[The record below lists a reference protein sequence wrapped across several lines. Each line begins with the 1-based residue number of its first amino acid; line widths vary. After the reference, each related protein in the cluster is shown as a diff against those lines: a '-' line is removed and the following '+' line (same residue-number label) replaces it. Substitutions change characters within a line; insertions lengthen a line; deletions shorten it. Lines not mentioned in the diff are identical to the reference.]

1 MCVYTQEEKKMQS
14 TSSAHSVHLV
24 KSYLG
29 HVELKKKYES
39 HSSTGDLCLPTHTQ
53 PCTHSTAGLGNTVK
67 YNCCVKPMHN
77 KTCYMAKKTI

>member
-1 MCVYTQEEKKMQS
+1 MQS
-14 TSSAHSVHLV
+14 TSSAHSVHLA

-67 YNCCVKPMHN
+67 CCVKPMHN

>member
-1 MCVYTQEEKKMQS
+1 MQS

-67 YNCCVKPMHN
+67 YLTVVLNLCITKPATWPR
-77 KTCYMAKKTI
+77 KQFRS